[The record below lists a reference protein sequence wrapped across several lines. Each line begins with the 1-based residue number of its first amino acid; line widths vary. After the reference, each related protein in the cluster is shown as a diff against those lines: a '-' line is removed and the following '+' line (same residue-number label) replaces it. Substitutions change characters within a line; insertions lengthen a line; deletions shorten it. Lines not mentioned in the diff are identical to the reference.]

1 MSGNNFASKI
11 LNRWALL
18 MLVKEYPCLT
28 SAPYQG
34 APNASK
40 ICISL
45 LLLFD
50 ILYKCFVDLG
60 FIKDLPH
67 DFRWRII
74 NLRNHRDLNE
84 DKKVGAVLHIH
95 RGFIIFVPTKVLIP

>member
-1 MSGNNFASKI
+1 
-11 LNRWALL
+11 
-18 MLVKEYPCLT
+18 MLVEYPCLT

-40 ICISL
+40 ICIRL

-60 FIKDLPH
+60 F
-67 DFRWRII
+67 
-74 NLRNHRDLNE
+74 N
-84 DKKVGAVLHIH
+84 KVGILSASRFHMADDKSAKS
-95 RGFIIFVPTKVLIP
+95 P

>member
-1 MSGNNFASKI
+1 MGT
-11 LNRWALL
+11 L

-34 APNASK
+34 SPNASK
-40 ICISL
+40 ICIRL

-60 FIKDLPH
+60 FIKDSKLSASRLH
-67 DFRWRII
+67 MAD
-74 NLRNHRDLNE
+74 
-84 DKKVGAVLHIH
+84 DKPVKS
-95 RGFIIFVPTKVLIP
+95 P